1 MRVRALR
8 SFAGNGFA
16 GYKGTEL
23 EVPDETGADLIRAG
37 YAEKIEEE
45 TEEETTRAAILVAAL
60 TLSFCPVRPLP
71 CGTKTIPFYPLAKLP
86 IVWGVEQSIVGR

>member
-23 EVPDETGADLIRAG
+23 EVTDDTGADLIRAR
-37 YAEKIEEE
+37 YAEKIEEK
-45 TEEETTRAAILVAAL
+45 TEIPESSEA
-60 TLSFCPVRPLP
+60 PVDEPME
-71 CGTKTIPFYPLAKLP
+71 
-86 IVWGVEQSIVGR
+86 IVDKPKKNSKKKV

>member
-23 EVPDETGADLIRAG
+23 ATGADLIRAG
-37 YAEKIEEE
+37 YVEKIEEE
-45 TEEETTRAAILVAAL
+45 TEDETGNPDILEA
-60 TLSFCPVRPLP
+60 PVDEPMEIVDKP
-71 CGTKTIPFYPLAKLP
+71 KKTSKKK
-86 IVWGVEQSIVGR
+86 V

>member
-45 TEEETTRAAILVAAL
+45 TEEEAGNPDISEA
-60 TLSFCPVRPLP
+60 PVDEPMEIVDKP
-71 CGTKTIPFYPLAKLP
+71 KKTSKKKA
-86 IVWGVEQSIVGR
+86 

>member
-45 TEEETTRAAILVAAL
+45 TEEETGNPDI
-60 TLSFCPVRPLP
+60 
-71 CGTKTIPFYPLAKLP
+71 
-86 IVWGVEQSIVGR
+86 

>member
-8 SFAGNGFA
+8 SFAGNGFD

-45 TEEETTRAAILVAAL
+45 TEEETGNPDILEAPVDEPMEIVDKPKKTRKKKV
-60 TLSFCPVRPLP
+60 
-71 CGTKTIPFYPLAKLP
+71 
-86 IVWGVEQSIVGR
+86 

>member
-16 GYKGTEL
+16 GYKGTEI
-23 EVPDETGADLIRAG
+23 EVPDAIRAG

-45 TEEETTRAAILVAAL
+45 LEEETGNPDISEA
-60 TLSFCPVRPLP
+60 PVDEIVDKPK
-71 CGTKTIPFYPLAKLP
+71 KTSKKK
-86 IVWGVEQSIVGR
+86 V

>member
-23 EVPDETGADLIRAG
+23 EVPDDTGADLIRTR
-37 YAEKIEEE
+37 YAEKIEEK
-45 TEEETTRAAILVAAL
+45 TE
-60 TLSFCPVRPLP
+60 
-71 CGTKTIPFYPLAKLP
+71 IPESSEAQVDEPME
-86 IVWGVEQSIVGR
+86 IVDKPKKNSKKKV

>member
-45 TEEETTRAAILVAAL
+45 TEEEAGNPDISEAAVDEPMEIVDK
-60 TLSFCPVRPLP
+60 PK
-71 CGTKTIPFYPLAKLP
+71 KTSKKK
-86 IVWGVEQSIVGR
+86 V

>member
-16 GYKGTEL
+16 GYKGTEF
-23 EVPDETGADLIRAG
+23 EIPDETGADLIRAG

-45 TEEETTRAAILVAAL
+45 TEKETGNPDISDA
-60 TLSFCPVRPLP
+60 PVDEPIEIVDKP
-71 CGTKTIPFYPLAKLP
+71 KKTSKKKA
-86 IVWGVEQSIVGR
+86 

>member
-37 YAEKIEEE
+37 YAERNGESGYF
-45 TEEETTRAAILVAAL
+45 R
-60 TLSFCPVRPLP
+60 SS
-71 CGTKTIPFYPLAKLP
+71 G
-86 IVWGVEQSIVGR
+86 G

>member
-23 EVPDETGADLIRAG
+23 EVPDETGADLKRGIR
-37 YAEKIEEE
+37 I
-45 TEEETTRAAILVAAL
+45 
-60 TLSFCPVRPLP
+60 F
-71 CGTKTIPFYPLAKLP
+71 
-86 IVWGVEQSIVGR
+86 

>member
-45 TEEETTRAAILVAAL
+45 TEEEAGNPDISEA
-60 TLSFCPVRPLP
+60 PVDEPMEIVDKP
-71 CGTKTIPFYPLAKLP
+71 KKTSKKK
-86 IVWGVEQSIVGR
+86 V

>member
-16 GYKGTEL
+16 GYKGTEI
-23 EVPDETGADLIRAG
+23 EVPDATGTDLIRAG

-45 TEEETTRAAILVAAL
+45 LEEETGNPDISEA
-60 TLSFCPVRPLP
+60 PVDEIVDKPK
-71 CGTKTIPFYPLAKLP
+71 KTSKKK
-86 IVWGVEQSIVGR
+86 V

>member
-23 EVPDETGADLIRAG
+23 EVPDETGADLIRDGVRGKNRGRNGRRNGESG
-37 YAEKIEEE
+37 YF
-45 TEEETTRAAILVAAL
+45 R
-60 TLSFCPVRPLP
+60 SS
-71 CGTKTIPFYPLAKLP
+71 G
-86 IVWGVEQSIVGR
+86 G

>member
-45 TEEETTRAAILVAAL
+45 AEEETGNPDILEA
-60 TLSFCPVRPLP
+60 PVDEPMEIVDKP
-71 CGTKTIPFYPLAKLP
+71 KKTSKKK
-86 IVWGVEQSIVGR
+86 V

>member
-1 MRVRALR
+1 MKVRALR

-45 TEEETTRAAILVAAL
+45 TGNPDILEA
-60 TLSFCPVRPLP
+60 PVDEPMEIVDKP
-71 CGTKTIPFYPLAKLP
+71 KKTSKKK
-86 IVWGVEQSIVGR
+86 V

>member
-37 YAEKIEEE
+37 YAEKIKEETEEE
-45 TEEETTRAAILVAAL
+45 TEEETGNPDISEA
-60 TLSFCPVRPLP
+60 PVDEPMEIVDKP
-71 CGTKTIPFYPLAKLP
+71 KKTSKKK
-86 IVWGVEQSIVGR
+86 V

>member
-37 YAEKIEEE
+37 YAEKIEEK
-45 TEEETTRAAILVAAL
+45 TEIPESSEA
-60 TLSFCPVRPLP
+60 PVDEPMEIVDKP
-71 CGTKTIPFYPLAKLP
+71 KKTSKKK
-86 IVWGVEQSIVGR
+86 V

>member
-23 EVPDETGADLIRAG
+23 EIPDETGADLIRAG

-45 TEEETTRAAILVAAL
+45 TEEETGNPDISEAPVDEPMAIVD
-60 TLSFCPVRPLP
+60 TPK
-71 CGTKTIPFYPLAKLP
+71 KTSKQKA
-86 IVWGVEQSIVGR
+86 

>member
-45 TEEETTRAAILVAAL
+45 TEEERGNPDILEA
-60 TLSFCPVRPLP
+60 PVDEPMEIVDKP
-71 CGTKTIPFYPLAKLP
+71 KKTSKKK
-86 IVWGVEQSIVGR
+86 V

>member
-45 TEEETTRAAILVAAL
+45 TEEEAGNPDISEAPVDEPMEIVDKPKKTRKKKV
-60 TLSFCPVRPLP
+60 
-71 CGTKTIPFYPLAKLP
+71 
-86 IVWGVEQSIVGR
+86 

>member
-16 GYKGTEL
+16 GYKGTEI
-23 EVPDETGADLIRAG
+23 EVPDATGTDLIRAG

-45 TEEETTRAAILVAAL
+45 TEIPEV
-60 TLSFCPVRPLP
+60 PVDEPMEIVDKP
-71 CGTKTIPFYPLAKLP
+71 KKTSKKK
-86 IVWGVEQSIVGR
+86 V

>member
-45 TEEETTRAAILVAAL
+45 EAGNPDISEA
-60 TLSFCPVRPLP
+60 PVDEPMEIVDKP
-71 CGTKTIPFYPLAKLP
+71 KKTSKKK
-86 IVWGVEQSIVGR
+86 V

>member
-37 YAEKIEEE
+37 YF
-45 TEEETTRAAILVAAL
+45 R
-60 TLSFCPVRPLP
+60 SS
-71 CGTKTIPFYPLAKLP
+71 G
-86 IVWGVEQSIVGR
+86 G

>member
-8 SFAGNGFA
+8 SFSGNGFA

-45 TEEETTRAAILVAAL
+45 TEEETGNPDISEA
-60 TLSFCPVRPLP
+60 PVDEPMEIVDKP
-71 CGTKTIPFYPLAKLP
+71 KKTSKKK
-86 IVWGVEQSIVGR
+86 V

>member
-60 TLSFCPVRPLP
+60 ARSLCLVSVVFVARPPFLSHSPEPRFLIHFSPFHTPL
-71 CGTKTIPFYPLAKLP
+71 F
-86 IVWGVEQSIVGR
+86 

>member
-23 EVPDETGADLIRAG
+23 EVPNATGADLIRAG
-37 YAEKIEEE
+37 YAEKIEEK
-45 TEEETTRAAILVAAL
+45 TEIPESSEAAVDE
-60 TLSFCPVRPLP
+60 PME
-71 CGTKTIPFYPLAKLP
+71 
-86 IVWGVEQSIVGR
+86 IVDKPKKASKKKV

>member
-45 TEEETTRAAILVAAL
+45 TEEETENPDILEA
-60 TLSFCPVRPLP
+60 PVDEPMEIVDKP
-71 CGTKTIPFYPLAKLP
+71 KKTSKKK
-86 IVWGVEQSIVGR
+86 V